1 MRLKDKIALVT
12 GGSRGIGR
20 AITIGLAREGARVV
34 VNFKENKQAAE
45 GTVRAIESDGGW
57 AIPMQADVSKPEE
70 VNAMVDRVVEK
81 YGGIHILV
89 NNAGIARDALLL
101 TLDKK
106 DLQDVM
112 NTNFLGVV
120 HCTRAVV
127 KPMML
132 QKDGKIINM
141 SSVVAERAGKG
152 HSHYASSKGAINAF
166 TKAMAVELGSK
177 GILVNAV
184 APGLI
189 LTDMTR
195 NIEERSRPYL
205 KEHVA
210 LGRLGRPEEIASLV
224 VFLASND
231 SSYITGQVIR
241 VDGGLI

>member
-1 MRLKDKIALVT
+1 MRLKDKVALVT

-20 AITIGLAREGARVV
+20 AIAISLAREGARVV
-34 VNFKENKQAAE
+34 VNFRENLRAAE
-45 GTVRAIESDGGW
+45 ETVKMIEDCGGL
-57 AIPMQADVSKPEE
+57 AIPMRADVSKAEE
-70 VNAMVDRVVEK
+70 VNVMVEGIIERL
-81 YGGIHILV
+81 GSIHILV

-101 TLDKK
+101 TMEET
-106 DLQDVM
+106 DLHGVM

-120 HCTRAVV
+120 HCTKAVV
-127 KPMML
+127 KTMML

-141 SSVVAERAGKG
+141 SSIVAERAGKG
-152 HSHYASSKGAINAF
+152 HSNYASSKGAINAF
-166 TKAMAVELGSK
+166 TRAMAVELGSK

-195 NIEERSRPYL
+195 QIEERSRPHI

-231 SSYITGQVIR
+231 ASYITGQVIR
-241 VDGGLI
+241 IDGGLL

>member
-1 MRLKDKIALVT
+1 MRLKDKVALVT

-20 AITIGLAREGARVV
+20 AIAIGLAREGARVV
-34 VNFKENKQAAE
+34 VNFKENNRAAE
-45 GTVRAIESDGGW
+45 ETVRAIAGDGGW
-57 AIPMQADVSKPEE
+57 AIPMQADVSKAEE
-70 VNAMVDRVVEK
+70 VNAMVERVIEHC
-81 YGGIHILV
+81 GGIHILV
-89 NNAGIARDALLL
+89 NNAGIAGDGLLL
-101 TLDKK
+101 TLEES

-112 NTNFLGVV
+112 NTNYLGVV
-120 HCTRAVV
+120 HCTKAVV
-127 KPMML
+127 KTMML

-141 SSVVAERAGKG
+141 SSIVAERAGKG

-166 TKAMAVELGSK
+166 TRAMAVELGSK

-184 APGLI
+184 APGLV

-195 NIEERSRPYL
+195 RVEERSRPYI

-224 VFLASND
+224 VFLASSD